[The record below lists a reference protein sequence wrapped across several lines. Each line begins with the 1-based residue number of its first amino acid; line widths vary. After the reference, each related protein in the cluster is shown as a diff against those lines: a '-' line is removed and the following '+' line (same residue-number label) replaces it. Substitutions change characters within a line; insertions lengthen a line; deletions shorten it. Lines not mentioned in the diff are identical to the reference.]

1 MLWFLAP
8 LGWTGLILY
17 LGGGQWSG
25 EETSAWLVP
34 MLRGLLPGVS
44 PDVLNAVHFLIR
56 KTAHVSEY
64 AVLAILWRRATGVT
78 WIALALSL
86 LTASLDEFRQLFTP
100 GREGSVYDVLL
111 DGTGAAAALALV
123 SALRARFGK
132 GAWAV

>member
-8 LGWTGLILY
+8 LCWTGLIMY

-25 EETSAWLVP
+25 EETSAWLMP
-34 MLRGLLPGVS
+34 MLRALLPGVS
-44 PDVLNAVHFLIR
+44 PDFLNAVHILIR

-64 AVLAILWRRATGVT
+64 AVLGILWRRATGVT
-78 WIALALSL
+78 WIALALSI

-100 GREGSVYDVLL
+100 GREGSLYDVLL

-123 SALRARFGK
+123 SALRSRLGK
-132 GAWAV
+132 GAWAA